1 MNRSR
6 DSLLAWW
13 GRNPSYVT
21 TLFEASTEEEFDAAL
36 ERRIEEAIA
45 YVEANAKDLDGCNE
59 NAISTTLAG
68 RIEMPGMSVV
78 REGNSNGHV
87 DITIEVNCMLRHRK
101 RLGEAKKHNGPKY
114 HIEGLKQLIDRYT
127 TGRERTGYVFDYVE
141 SPGIEAKMTGIKDEM
156 NACLPCDQAGES
168 TDHPAQWAF
177 TSLHNHRSGV
187 ALRVVHFGVNMCW
200 K

>member
-13 GRNPSYVT
+13 ERTPGYVA

-45 YVEANAKDLDGCNE
+45 YLEANAKDLDSCNE

-68 RIEMPGMSVV
+68 RIEMPGMSVI

-87 DITIEVNCMLRHRK
+87 DITIEVDCTLRRRK
-101 RLGEAKKHNGPKY
+101 RLGEAKIYAGPRY

-127 TGRERTGYVFDYVE
+127 TGRERSGYVFDYVKL
-141 SPGIEAKMTGIKDEM
+141 PNIDAKITGIK
-156 NACLPCDQAGES
+156 
-168 TDHPAQWAF
+168 
-177 TSLHNHRSGV
+177 
-187 ALRVVHFGVNMCW
+187 ALLSD
-200 K
+200 

>member
-45 YVEANAKDLDGCNE
+45 YLEANAKDLDGSNE
-59 NAISTTLAG
+59 NALSTTLAG

-87 DITIEVNCMLRHRK
+87 E
-101 RLGEAKKHNGPKY
+101 
-114 HIEGLKQLIDRYT
+114 LIDRYT
-127 TGRERTGYVFDYVE
+127 TGRERTGYVFDYVKL
-141 SPGIEAKMTGIKDEM
+141 PNIDAKMTGIKDEM
-156 NACLPCDQAGES
+156 NACLPCDQVGES

-200 K
+200 A